1 MTSNTAVYIALSM
14 TIGVLA
20 LISIIPTV
28 LFRKKMELPIL
39 IALLTVELTIVVISG
54 IFLLCLGFFYR

>member
-1 MTSNTAVYIALSM
+1 MTSNAAVYIALSM

>member
-28 LFRKKMELPIL
+28 LFRKKM
-39 IALLTVELTIVVISG
+39 
-54 IFLLCLGFFYR
+54 